1 MDRAGL
7 AGREGAGDVGAG
19 RRDAARGA
27 GGGAA
32 AARPLPH
39 LQPQA
44 QAEAVAGMSSSVE
57 LI

>member
-44 QAEAVAGMSSSVE
+44 QAEAAAGMSS
-57 LI
+57 